1 MAEQKV
7 LDVVGIRGVGVL
19 HQLAD
24 HPVGGGAEQDLGMPA
39 TVLYPPHLAHLGDWS
54 IEVIT
59 GALVHYTIDC
69 YQSMKKITV
78 YSNHGVDPTI
88 FRFNLRNFQLFKGPE

>member
-24 HPVGGGAEQDLGMPA
+24 HPVGGGTEQDLGMPA
-39 TVLYPPHLAHLGDWS
+39 TVLYPPHLAHLGD
-54 IEVIT
+54 
-59 GALVHYTIDC
+59 
-69 YQSMKKITV
+69 
-78 YSNHGVDPTI
+78 
-88 FRFNLRNFQLFKGPE
+88 